1 MAASPSMEVQ
11 APKEL
16 DLGLGESQ
24 DSDSPPTADELRLLG
39 QLREMFAEDLSL
51 REAKGLNTPCIFG
64 DFALTRV
71 LRGCMGDLDKAATW
85 LRRLFDNME
94 QFELDGLI
102 DSMCKKLDEHPELPL
117 GHACML
123 PNYDELKTYLNEIY
137 HFPKLAS
144 SGDPINYFA
153 FCDVDSQGIL
163 DNIEWDHFVQ
173 YHRAATV
180 LRMIVLDRLSREQ
193 NRMVKT
199 IWIGDL
205 KGSSIRT
212 FHNPEFQKHF
222 DKDIAAFQQ
231 TVAAEVLRKIY
242 ALNGPWWAVQL
253 WQMFQRLIPEG
264 MKRKIQLLEGGGME
278 DPAFTSLLGGRA
290 TLQQMLLSRK
300 GLVGGEVEAPSGEVE
315 VARRSVFEYCVDASE
330 HQHISWRFYLV
341 GGMSDALLGEPDI
354 KFSVEALWFV
364 DGEEGDA
371 AEARQSG
378 LDKEEL
384 VPEEVISIS
393 MGTAQG
399 SCKIPRRGIVSLRWS
414 NLHSV
419 VRAKTLNYA
428 VEVS

>member
-1 MAASPSMEVQ
+1 
-11 APKEL
+11 
-16 DLGLGESQ
+16 
-24 DSDSPPTADELRLLG
+24 
-39 QLREMFAEDLSL
+39 
-51 REAKGLNTPCIFG
+51 
-64 DFALTRV
+64 
-71 LRGCMGDLDKAATW
+71 
-85 LRRLFDNME
+85 
-94 QFELDGLI
+94 
-102 DSMCKKLDEHPELPL
+102 
-117 GHACML
+117 
-123 PNYDELKTYLNEIY
+123 
-137 HFPKLAS
+137 
-144 SGDPINYFA
+144 
-153 FCDVDSQGIL
+153 
-163 DNIEWDHFVQ
+163 
-173 YHRAATV
+173 
-180 LRMIVLDRLSREQ
+180 
-193 NRMVKT
+193 
-199 IWIGDL
+199 
-205 KGSSIRT
+205 
-212 FHNPEFQKHF
+212 
-222 DKDIAAFQQ
+222 
-231 TVAAEVLRKIY
+231 
-242 ALNGPWWAVQL
+242 
-253 WQMFQRLIPEG
+253 
-264 MKRKIQLLEGGGME
+264 
-278 DPAFTSLLGGRA
+278 
-290 TLQQMLLSRK
+290 MLLSRK